1 MARPVRGAEVL
12 EMAQEM
18 ILRAKT
24 IDELRQAQAVVLPLA
39 HGLSLAET
47 ARAIGRSVVWTC
59 RLRNR
64 FLAGETVGDGQRQR
78 PGGRRR
84 ENLSVERERE
94 VLAPFLERAR
104 NGGILVVP
112 QIKGELEASLGRE
125 MALSSVYN
133 LLHRHG
139 WRKLAP
145 DKRHPQSDPVAQE
158 AWKKTPR
165 NADQH
170 HRRLAG
176 TATGQAD
183 VPGRGARFWEN
194 EDGSTLC
201 AAAGRRS
208 QSVLFA
214 APCSRTNTPMPM
226 ARSMWSAGSSI
237 P

>member
-1 MARPVRGAEVL
+1 MARPVGGAAVL

-39 HGLSLAET
+39 HGLSLEQT

-94 VLAPFLERAR
+94 VLEPFLERAR

-112 QIKGELEASLGRE
+112 QIKIELEAALGRS

-139 WRKLAP
+139 WSKLAP
-145 DKRHPQSDPVAQE
+145 DKRHPQSDPAAPE
-158 AWKKTPR
+158 AWKKNSP
-165 NADQH
+165 APSPKSSK
-170 HRRLAG
+170 A
-176 TATGQAD
+176 
-183 VPGRGARFWEN
+183 GRG
-194 EDGSTLC
+194 
-201 AAAGRRS
+201 RS
-208 QSVLFA
+208 
-214 APCSRTNTPMPM
+214 
-226 ARSMWSAGSSI
+226 RSN
-237 P
+237 

>member
-1 MARPVRGAEVL
+1 MARPARGAEVL

-18 ILRAKT
+18 ILRAKS

-39 HGLSLAET
+39 HGLSLEQT
-47 ARAIGRSVVWTC
+47 AKAIGRSVAWTC

-84 ENLSVERERE
+84 ENLSLERECE

-104 NGGILVVP
+104 EGGILVVP
-112 QIKGELEASLGRE
+112 QIRAELEAALGRR

-145 DKRHPQSDPVAQE
+145 DKRHPQSDPDAQE
-158 AWKKTPR
+158 AWKENSPKRSPR
-165 NADQH
+165 SS
-170 HRRLAG
+170 RPSR
-176 TATGQAD
+176 
-183 VPGRGARFWEN
+183 GR
-194 EDGSTLC
+194 S
-201 AAAGRRS
+201 RS
-208 QSVLFA
+208 S
-214 APCSRTNTPMPM
+214 
-226 ARSMWSAGSSI
+226 
-237 P
+237 

>member
-1 MARPVRGAEVL
+1 MGRPARGAEVL

-24 IDELRQAQAVVLPLA
+24 IEELRQAQAVVFPLA
-39 HGLSLAET
+39 YGLSLEET

-84 ENLSVERERE
+84 ENLSVARERE
-94 VLAPFLERAR
+94 VLEPFLERAR

-112 QIKGELEASLGRE
+112 QIKGELETALGRS

-145 DKRHPQSDPVAQE
+145 DKRHPQSDPMAQE
-158 AWKKTPR
+158 AWKK
-165 NADQH
+165 N
-170 HRRLAG
+170 
-176 TATGQAD
+176 
-183 VPGRGARFWEN
+183 
-194 EDGSTLC
+194 
-201 AAAGRRS
+201 S
-208 QSVLFA
+208 QK
-214 APCSRTNTPMPM
+214 P
-226 ARSMWSAGSSI
+226 
-237 P
+237 

>member
-47 ARAIGRSVVWTC
+47 ARAIGRSVAWTC

-158 AWKKTPR
+158 AWKKNSPKR
-165 NADQH
+165 
-170 HRRLAG
+170 
-176 TATGQAD
+176 
-183 VPGRGARFWEN
+183 
-194 EDGSTLC
+194 
-201 AAAGRRS
+201 
-208 QSVLFA
+208 
-214 APCSRTNTPMPM
+214 
-226 ARSMWSAGSSI
+226 
-237 P
+237 